1 MVSMDTRHL
10 SVISLDVISF
20 SIWPNPHLTK
30 ERGKKKKKKWLKME
44 TQKKKTN
51 MSENV
56 EMTD

>member
-30 ERGKKKKKKWLKME
+30 ERGKKKKEVAKNGN
-44 TQKKKTN
+44 TKKKKKR
-51 MSENV
+51 V
-56 EMTD
+56 